1 MRYYKNG
8 NITTSPTITDVI
20 APSHETILAN
30 GWFVYIDNPPSYDNK
45 KEKIV
50 NKGVIDGV
58 VQYEIVALTPEEIRA
73 ITVPH
78 SITPAQCRVMLAS
91 LELLD
96 TVESLIATVPLASIW
111 WEYALEIRRDNQ
123 YVEMIGQALGWDTEQ
138 IDDFFIDASQI
149 Q

>member
-1 MRYYKNG
+1 MRTTT
-8 NITTSPTITDVI
+8 ITTYGAGGYDPTKPNNNVI
-20 APSHETILAN
+20 S
-30 GWFVYIDNPPSYDNK
+30 
-45 KEKIV
+45 
-50 NKGVIDGV
+50 
-58 VQYEIVALTPEEIRA
+58 VQEIPIPTPE
-73 ITVPH
+73 T
-78 SITPAQCRVMLAS
+78 ITPAQCRVMLAT

-96 TVESLIATVPLASIW
+96 TVEGLIATVPLASIW